1 MIFVLF
7 ALMLQLRDRRDI
19 ADRSLGDFQIK
30 VAFLS
35 KCDVAV
41 GPHGDFYEKRYM
53 SYGDLLATFMRCR
66 DGIADR

>member
-7 ALMLQLRDRRDI
+7 ALMLQLRRRRDI

-35 KCDVAV
+35 KFYQVAV
-41 GPHGDFYEKRYM
+41 GPPGFYEKRYM